1 MEEKNVFFIGEKH
14 FFFCAG
20 PRCQLLIGSS
30 ANLHYLLPL
39 LSSSEFVSLFSDIS
53 RCKLNFNVL
62 SSLLQITAIQA
73 QYIQFL
79 FDAHGDAVLPRWIL
93 YILLH
98 ILR

>member
-14 FFFCAG
+14 FFAPG

-53 RCKLNFNVL
+53 RCKLNFNAL

-73 QYIQFL
+73 QYVQFL
-79 FDAHGDAVLPRWIL
+79 FGARGDAVLPRWLL